1 MPGKEPTKEEVEIQQ
16 KMLVYQLLQSQLEQL
31 KQQMVILENRLLEIE
46 SARQAIHDL
55 KPSSTDK
62 DTIIPLGSG
71 FYVQGKIEGG
81 KILSDIGAGILS
93 EKNNTAAVGLLE
105 EKKDEL
111 EKLKDDTETNYNN
124 VLKSINDMLPE
135 LQALAEKHK

>member
-1 MPGKEPTKEEVEIQQ
+1 MPEKEPTKEEIEIQQ

-46 SARQAIHDL
+46 SSRQAIQDL
-55 KPSSTDK
+55 KPSASDK
-62 DTIIPLGSG
+62 ETIIPLGSG
-71 FYVQGKIEGG
+71 FYVQGKIAGG

-93 EKNNTAAVGLLE
+93 EKNNTAAVTLLE
-105 EKKDEL
+105 EKKVEL
-111 EKLKDDTETNYNN
+111 EKIKEETEANYNN

-135 LQALAEKHK
+135 IQELAEKHK